1 MIRPLFSFLESD
13 YHSFQMLFLS
23 LLLEPLLFFKDILT
37 SFQKNYL
44 IFILVG
50 SYKVLTTEREYWPLF
65 AVFDIFLALI
75 SFDTNS

>member
-50 SYKVLTTEREYWPLF
+50 SYK
-65 AVFDIFLALI
+65 FLPQKENIGRFLR
-75 SFDTNS
+75 SSTFF